1 LQSEYSSGSANV
13 DARWI
18 LFDAVGTLIH
28 PAPPVAEV
36 YHAAGRRFGSQLQ
49 QNEILAR
56 FGRALARE
64 QNGGPTSEANERQ
77 RWQRIVRQVFDDV
90 PLQADALF
98 EALWHHFAQPP
109 HWRLYEDVAGTLN
122 ALRGRGFKLGI
133 ASNFDSRLKNIVAGH
148 SPLAACEAVFVS
160 SEVGYTK
167 PDLRFFRAIEEL
179 LEACAGQILLVGDDE
194 IADVQGA
201 TKAGW
206 QIVLLNRDGFGP
218 RGAIRTLEE
227 LPVCLKSPQQK

>member
-1 LQSEYSSGSANV
+1 LPSEYSSGLAKV

-18 LFDAVGTLIH
+18 LFDAVGTLIQ
-28 PAPPVAEV
+28 PDPPVAEV

-49 QNEILAR
+49 QDEILAR
-56 FGRALARE
+56 FGQALARE
-64 QNGGPTSEANERQ
+64 QSGGPTTEANERQ
-77 RWQRIVRQVFDDV
+77 RWRRIVRQVIDDV
-90 PLQADALF
+90 PLRADALF

-109 HWRLYEDVAGTLN
+109 HWRLYEDVAGMLD
-122 ALRGRGFKLGI
+122 ALRGLGFKLGI

-148 SPLAACEAVFVS
+148 SPLAACDAVFVS

-167 PDLRFFRAIEEL
+167 PDLRFFRAIEKR
-179 LEACAGQILLVGDDE
+179 LEACAGQILFVGNDE
-194 IADVQGA
+194 IADVHGA

-218 RGAIRTLEE
+218 CGVIRTLEE
-227 LPVCLKSPQQK
+227 LPVLKSPQQK